1 MTFPSPCFYPYQFWL
16 SPNKLK
22 KPLVF
27 MLAAFLLLV
36 IFVDDDRELHK
47 DPGANPA
54 QNRHQDSV
62 C

>member
-1 MTFPSPCFYPYQFWL
+1 
-16 SPNKLK
+16 
-22 KPLVF
+22 

-47 DPGANPA
+47 DPGANPT
-54 QNRHQDSV
+54 QHQHQDSV